1 MAPAA
6 GGQGRSE
13 GVHHK
18 KKEVYYMKKKL
29 LGVFTAVCMTV
40 SLTACAGGGAPSPTT
55 ETGGTTAASEAAGTT
70 SGESQTDNAQADTTA
85 ASQPAKTGG
94 GALSIPEDVAAL
106 IANRAKGAP
115 DEVLAFYDSW
125 SAREMKEGKKPGEG
139 FTVAVG
145 TGDLYNDTALF
156 GFWGTVKYLEEM
168 GCNVIYNVGPGSY
181 APENAQVFENFVAQN
196 PDAIMWQFAN
206 SQLLGSG
213 IEKAG
218 QRNIPVFGLDN
229 ALSGPTVIGEVTS
242 DNFEIGRIA
251 ANYIV
256 NKTGGEA
263 KGVEVFATGHRG
275 IEIRHTMWDLITK
288 EHPGIEEV
296 SEIPWTSPDVLTSTR
311 DRMDAALEANPDAG
325 SIRFVHANYDLP
337 GMACAD
343 AIEAAGRQDEIFV
356 IGIDGD
362 REAMQRIAGGSCFEA
377 TVSQDF
383 MLMAF
388 AISHQIVDYLN
399 EKEVPRF
406 LYCPPTLV
414 TKDNVA
420 EVYKF
425 KYGEDLK

>member
-1 MAPAA
+1 
-6 GGQGRSE
+6 
-13 GVHHK
+13 
-18 KKEVYYMKKKL
+18 MKKKV
-29 LGVFTAVCMTV
+29 LGILTV
-40 SLTACAGGGAPSPTT
+40 ISKVVSMTACAGGGDASTTTAKTQAKTEAASQKTESEGKETQPS
-55 ETGGTTAASEAAGTT
+55 TTAA
-70 SGESQTDNAQADTTA
+70 AQSSA
-85 ASQPAKTGG
+85 TGG
-94 GALSIPEDVAAL
+94 GTLTIPEDVEML

-125 SAREMKEGKKPGEG
+125 SAKEMKDGKKPGEG

-256 NKTGGEA
+256 NKTSGEA

-288 EHPGIEEV
+288 EHPGIEEI

-311 DRMDAALEANPDAG
+311 DRMDAVLEANPDPG

-343 AIEAAGRQDEIFV
+343 AIEAAGRQDETFV

-362 REAMQRIAGGSCFEA
+362 REAMQRIAAGSCFEA

-388 AISHQIVDYLN
+388 TISHQIVDHLN
-399 EKEVPRF
+399 GKEVPRF

-425 KYGEDLK
+425 KYGEDL